1 MKNLIE
7 NPWLVCSLNDGSHA
21 RVSAIQ
27 VADPSL
33 RDIHA
38 PRPDFR
44 SAAYQF
50 LIGLL
55 QTFYA
60 PSSAREWRSRWK
72 DPPSAEALAAALT
85 PCQGAFALEGEGPA
99 FLQDLALPSDAHQL
113 PVLDLLIDAGS
124 DSNRHFNK
132 PQALQGLCEDCAALA
147 VLTLQLNA
155 PPGGRGIRTSVR
167 GGGPLTTL
175 LVPAHDDATLWQRLW
190 LNVLPSDEL
199 NHPAPVDWGD
209 VLPWLKPTRT
219 SDAQG
224 VGDTPPE
231 MAHPLQAYWGMPRRL
246 RLDAST
252 CTQGEC
258 SVCGASGVRLFQ
270 HYRTRHGGVNYT
282 GNWQHPL
289 SPYNLDPKHEKPP
302 LAVKGQ
308 RGGIGYRHW
317 LGLALGRADGQPQ
330 AAKVVASTFDRR
342 LNLPLRLWCQG
353 YDMDNMKARCWYD
366 SLLPLHAVPPEQ
378 QAALARCLNQFLD
391 VATESAKA
399 LSGHVKAA
407 CFKRPADAVTDPAVP
422 QSFWQRTEAGFYAS
436 LDELVSVLSSGSLD
450 PDDVDHRIAPVA
462 RQWLLLTRRSALS
475 LFDFWVG
482 SDDALCHEPAVQ
494 ARIKLIKDLN
504 NAKPMKRLW
513 AIARQAD
520 IPLNQENT

>member
-1 MKNLIE
+1 MSNLVTA
-7 NPWLVCSLNDGSHA
+7 PWIGA
-21 RVSAIQ
+21 RDRLGGLCRISPCRVG
-27 VADPSL
+27 DPAL
-33 RDIHA
+33 LDLHA

-60 PSSAREWRSRWK
+60 PSSAREWRTRWNQ
-72 DPPSAEALAAALT
+72 PPSAETLAAAFA
-85 PCQGAFALEGEGPA
+85 PYQDAFALENEGPA
-99 FLQDLALPSDAHQL
+99 FLQDLALPADAHQL

-132 PQALQGLCEDCAALA
+132 AQSHPGLCEDCAALA

-175 LVPAHDDATLWQRLW
+175 LVPAQEDATLWQRLW

-199 NHPAPVDWGD
+199 NYPEPRQWGE
-209 VLPWLKPTRT
+209 VLPWLLPTRT

-224 VGDTPPE
+224 VGDTTPE
-231 MAHPLQAYWGMPRRL
+231 KAHPLQAYWGMPRRL

-252 CTQGEC
+252 CTQGDC

-270 HYRTRHGGVNYT
+270 HYRTRHGGTNYT
-282 GNWQHPL
+282 GAWQHPL

-317 LGLALGRADGQPQ
+317 LGLALGRADQMPQ
-330 AAKVVASTFDRR
+330 AAKVVATTFDRK
-342 LNLPLRLWCQG
+342 LKLPLRLWCQG

-378 QAALARCLNQFLD
+378 QAALVRHLNQFLE

-399 LSGHVKAA
+399 LSAQVKAA
-407 CFKRPADAVTDPAVP
+407 RFKRPADAATDPAVQ
-422 QSFWQRTEAGFYAS
+422 QSFWQGTEAGFYAV
-436 LDELVSVLSSGSLD
+436 LAELVAVLSSASLE
-450 PDDVDHRIAPVA
+450 PEDVDLRVAPLA
-462 RQWLLLTRRSALS
+462 RQWLWLTRRSALN

-482 SDDALCHEPAVQ
+482 SENALCHEPAVQ
-494 ARIKLIKDLN
+494 ARTKLLKDLN
-504 NAKPMKRLW
+504 NAKPMKKLW
-513 AIARQAD
+513 ELARQAD
-520 IPLNQENT
+520 IPVNQERT